1 MKNMMGYDEDEFLM
15 ISGLQHFVFCRR
27 QWALIHIEQV
37 WEENVLTVEG
47 NLLHERV
54 DNPFIREKRGDTLY
68 VRALPV
74 QSRSLGISGICD
86 MVEFTKS
93 DNGITLHGEEGRFI
107 PKPIEY
113 KRGKPKKHD
122 ADIMQLTAQV
132 MCLEEMLGITIE
144 EASFYYQEVRRREPQ
159 RITDE
164 MRRRVMDMTN
174 EMHQYYRRRYTPRV
188 KTGKHCNNCSLRNK
202 CLPTLLE
209 REKVS
214 TYMKR
219 MLAD

>member
-1 MKNMMGYDEDEFLM
+1 MGYDEEEFLM
-15 ISGLQHFVFCRR
+15 LSGLQHFVFCRR

-47 NLLHERV
+47 NLLHEKV
-54 DNPFIREKRGDTLY
+54 DDPFTREKRGDTLY
-68 VRALPV
+68 VRALPIH
-74 QSRSLGISGICD
+74 SRSLGLSGICD

-93 DNGITLHGEEGRFI
+93 DNGITLQGEEGRFI

-113 KRGKPKKHD
+113 KRGKPKKHE
-122 ADIMQLTAQV
+122 ADITQLTAQV
-132 MCLEEMLGITIE
+132 ICLEEMLGIIIE
-144 EASFYYQEVRRREPQ
+144 EAAFYYHELRRREYH
-159 RITDE
+159 RITED
-164 MRRRVMDMTN
+164 MRKKVIDLTN
-174 EMHQYYRRRYTPRV
+174 EMHQYYKKRYTPRV
-188 KTGKHCNNCSLRNK
+188 KTGKHCDNCSLKHK
-202 CLPTLLE
+202 CLPSLLE